1 MKCKTTKYDG
11 TMVVPAELNA
21 KNPAIAGLQYYL
33 DKPYLGKFF
42 EYLAGL
48 ALKRVTARVLLK

>member
-1 MKCKTTKYDG
+1 
-11 TMVVPAELNA
+11 MVVPAELNA